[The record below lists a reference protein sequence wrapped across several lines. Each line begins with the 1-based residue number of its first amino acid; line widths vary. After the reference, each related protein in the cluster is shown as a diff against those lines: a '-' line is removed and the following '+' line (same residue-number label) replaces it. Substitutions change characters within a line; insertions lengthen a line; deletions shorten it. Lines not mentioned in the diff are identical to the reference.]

1 MVGSALVLC
10 QSSMTGIWAQHI
22 VGAEVLE
29 YFAKNCS
36 IDKDR
41 IYVSAYSFG
50 SAMAWRYVCENGN
63 DVAALLAISRALR
76 QDVQCP
82 QAPHEVRHVYG
93 TDDTVM
99 DFPFGTGV
107 DTTYPVK
114 LWRDKFDCGV
124 GQDAGAWNV
133 VDFLTFQRTTWV
145 DWGSDQN
152 VTLDIYPGGH
162 FIPHGWIGRQLDELL

>member
-1 MVGSALVLC
+1 
-10 QSSMTGIWAQHI
+10 MTRFRAQHI
-22 VGAEVLE
+22 VGDDVLE
-29 YFAKNCS
+29 DFAKNYS

-50 SAMAWRYVCENGN
+50 SATVWRYVCENGD
-63 DVAALLAISRALR
+63 DVAALIAISGTLR

-82 QAPHEVRHVYG
+82 QAPREVRHLHG

-114 LWRDKFDCGV
+114 LWRDKFGCGV

-133 VDFLTFQRTTWV
+133 VDFLTF
-145 DWGSDQN
+145 
-152 VTLDIYPGGH
+152 
-162 FIPHGWIGRQLDELL
+162 